1 MQCINAFSLQSFKK
15 NFNKRIFLMTL
26 KKMKNNLLFEI
37 LRPASKANGNVGGI
51 EIVIRSK

>member
-1 MQCINAFSLQSFKK
+1 
-15 NFNKRIFLMTL
+15 MTL